1 MSVFT
6 LVNLMMNM
14 FIVVNN
20 AGKIYKIKNKVD
32 DIVYALKERDDE
44 DEEEEPIPET
54 EPEPVPVPVVPD
66 EPVIIVVPNN
76 RVRVKRKR

>member
-32 DIVYALKERDDE
+32 DIVDALKERDDE
-44 DEEEEPIPET
+44 DEEPIPET

-66 EPVIIVVPNN
+66 EPVVIVVPNN

>member
-6 LVNLMMNM
+6 LVNMMMNM

-32 DIVYALKERDDE
+32 DIVDALKERDDE
-44 DEEEEPIPET
+44 DEELVPET

-66 EPVIIVVPNN
+66 EPVVIVVPNN
-76 RVRVKRKR
+76 RIRVKRKR

>member
-1 MSVFT
+1 MSVLT

-32 DIVYALKERDDE
+32 DIVDALKERDDE
-44 DEEEEPIPET
+44 DEELVPET
-54 EPEPVPVPVVPD
+54 EPEPVPVPVPVVPD
-66 EPVIIVVPNN
+66 EPVVIVVPNN

>member
-1 MSVFT
+1 MSVLT

-32 DIVYALKERDDE
+32 DIVDALKERDDD
-44 DEEEEPIPET
+44 DEELVPET

-66 EPVIIVVPNN
+66 EPVVIVVPNN

>member
-6 LVNLMMNM
+6 LVNMMMNM

-32 DIVYALKERDDE
+32 DIVDALKERDDE
-44 DEEEEPIPET
+44 DEELVPET

>member
-32 DIVYALKERDDE
+32 DIVDALRERDGE
-44 DEEEEPIPET
+44 DEELVPET
-54 EPEPVPVPVVPD
+54 EPEPVPIPIVPD
-66 EPVIIVVPNN
+66 EPVVIVVPNN
-76 RVRVKRKR
+76 RVRVRRKR

>member
-32 DIVYALKERDDE
+32 DIVDALKERDDE
-44 DEEEEPIPET
+44 DEELVPET

>member
-1 MSVFT
+1 MSVLT

-32 DIVYALKERDDE
+32 DIVDALKERDDE
-44 DEEEEPIPET
+44 DEELVPET

-66 EPVIIVVPNN
+66 EPVVIVVPNN